1 MPLLIENLLLLL
13 VTFAIGLGIGW
24 LIWGRNT
31 DEI

>member
-13 VTFAIGLGIGW
+13 ATFAIGLGIGW
-24 LIWGRNT
+24 LFWGRDR

>member
-13 VTFAIGLGIGW
+13 VTFAIGLGIGR
-24 LIWGRNT
+24 LIWRRDR